1 MNKFLTLFSLAL
13 LTVLPVKGEDSDSLS
28 VCLQKG
34 DSCMQQYNTF
44 EALKYY
50 QQAYELGKAVAGKQA
65 KDTLKL
71 PIEYLDQMPKEKA
84 EKIIDQLIAGA
95 VNSASVPYYISAKL
109 ADCYYKRGN
118 YLQCSELLKNTP
130 EDSLSHDA
138 FRQLAYSYQN
148 QGDNGSFVYWTGRLV
163 EHFPMDGEMVAGL
176 TLGLSRDNQA
186 WKGIECGLKYYQKD
200 STNILVN
207 RAIADAYF
215 MNRQF
220 DKAVNMYECILQL
233 GDSTFNTLYSA
244 GLSYSMIKDLDRAYP
259 YLRDALFLS
268 QMQHAN
274 CAWRLGVVCVDT
286 KRFEE
291 GLGYLDLANQ
301 LLLPDTTTMKAI
313 TLSKG
318 EAYYLTEHYDKAIE
332 AWKEHLAYN
341 PSSIATYYNIASA
354 YYYYLPDGQM
364 AKTYYEK
371 FLNLARK
378 EETPTQQL
386 KEMIEKAEMLLR
398 TTNFGKSKTKK

>member
-1 MNKFLTLFSLAL
+1 MNRKLTLFFAMLL
-13 LTVLPVKGEDSDSLS
+13 LTIVSKAEDIDSLKI
-28 VCLQKG
+28 CMEAG

-50 QQAYELGKAVAGKQA
+50 QRAYELGKAVAGKQA
-65 KDTLKL
+65 EDTLKL
-71 PIEYLDQMPKEKA
+71 PIEDLDKLPQEEA
-84 EKIIDQLIAGA
+84 DKIIDRLIAGA
-95 VNSASVPYYISAKL
+95 VKSATVPYYISAKL
-109 ADCYYKRGN
+109 ADCYYKRAC
-118 YLQCSELLKNTP
+118 YFQCSELLKKTP
-130 EDSLSHDA
+130 EDSLSHDS
-138 FRQLAYSYQN
+138 FRQLAYSYKKQ
-148 QGDNGSFVYWTGRLV
+148 DDIGSFIYWASQLVGRY
-163 EHFPMDGEMVAGL
+163 PMDGEMVAGL
-176 TLGLSRDNQA
+176 TLAFTQTEQPQN
-186 WKGIECGLKYYQKD
+186 GIICAEQYCKVD
-200 STNILVN
+200 TTNIEVN
-207 RAIADAYF
+207 RALADAYF
-215 MNRQF
+215 VDRQF
-220 DKAVNMYECILQL
+220 PKATKIYERLLEQ

-244 GLSYSMIKDLDRAYP
+244 GMCYTKTDSLERAYQCLKP
-259 YLRDALFLS
+259 ALWLS
-268 QMQHAN
+268 KMQHAN

-291 GLGYLDLANQ
+291 GLGYLDLATQ

-318 EAYYLTEHYDKAIE
+318 EAYYLTEHYDKAVE

-378 EETPTQQL
+378 EEKPTQQL
-386 KEMIEKAEMLLR
+386 TEMIEKAEMLLR
-398 TTNFGKSKTKK
+398 TTNFGKRKTKK

>member
-1 MNKFLTLFSLAL
+1 MNKILTLFTLAL

-34 DSCMQQYNTF
+34 DSCMRQYNTF

-50 QQAYELGKAVAGKQA
+50 QRAYELGKAVAGKQA
-65 KDTLKL
+65 EDTLKL
-71 PIEYLDQMPKEKA
+71 PIEDLDKLPQEEA
-84 EKIIDQLIAGA
+84 DKIIDRLIAGA
-95 VNSASVPYYISAKL
+95 VKSATVPYYISAKL
-109 ADCYYKRGN
+109 ADCYYKRAC
-118 YLQCSELLKNTP
+118 YFQCSELLKIIP
-130 EDSLSHDA
+130 EDSLSHDS
-138 FRQLAYSYQN
+138 FRQLAYSYKKQ
-148 QGDNGSFVYWTGRLV
+148 DDIGSFIYWASQLVGRY
-163 EHFPMDGEMVAGL
+163 PMDGEMVAGL
-176 TLGLSRDNQA
+176 TLAFTQTEQPQN
-186 WKGIECGLKYYQKD
+186 GIACAEQYYKMD
-200 STNILVN
+200 SANIEVN
-207 RAIADAYF
+207 RALADAYF
-215 MNRQF
+215 VDRQF
-220 DKAVNMYECILQL
+220 PKATKIYERLLEQ

-244 GLSYSMIKDLDRAYP
+244 GMCYTKTDSLERAYQCLKP
-259 YLRDALFLS
+259 ALWLS
-268 QMQHAN
+268 KM
-274 CAWRLGVVCVDT
+274 VVCVDT

>member
-1 MNKFLTLFSLAL
+1 MNRILTLLFFMLL
-13 LTVLPVKGEDSDSLS
+13 LTIVSKAEDSDSLKI
-28 VCLQKG
+28 CIEAG

-50 QQAYELGKAVAGKQA
+50 QRAYELGKAFAGKQA

-71 PIEYLDQMPKEKA
+71 PIEYLDQMPEEKA
-84 EKIIDQLIAGA
+84 EKIIDQLIAGT
-95 VNSASVPYYISAKL
+95 VNSATAPYYISAKL

-118 YLQCSELLKNTP
+118 YFQCSELLKNTP
-130 EDSLSHDA
+130 EDSLSHES

-148 QGDNGSFVYWTGRLV
+148 QGDNGSYVYWTGRLV

-186 WKGIECGLKYYQKD
+186 WKGIECGLKYYLKD

-215 MNRQF
+215 MDRQF
-220 DKAVNMYECILQL
+220 DNAVRMYERLLQL

-244 GLSYSMIKDLDRAYP
+244 GLSYSMIKELDRAYP
-259 YLRDALFLS
+259 YLRNAFFLS

-286 KRFEE
+286 KRYEE
-291 GLGYLDLANQ
+291 GVRYLELATQ

-341 PSSIATYYNIASA
+341 PTSIATYYNIANTYA
-354 YYYYLPDGQM
+354 LLLEDKEQATPYYQQ
-364 AKTYYEK
+364 
-371 FLNLARK
+371 FLDLARK
-378 EETPTQQL
+378 EETPNTDLQ
-386 KEMIEKAEMLLR
+386 EMMKKAEAML
-398 TTNFGKSKTKK
+398 TSCNNH

>member
-148 QGDNGSFVYWTGRLV
+148 QGV
-163 EHFPMDGEMVAGL
+163 
-176 TLGLSRDNQA
+176 
-186 WKGIECGLKYYQKD
+186 
-200 STNILVN
+200 
-207 RAIADAYF
+207 
-215 MNRQF
+215 
-220 DKAVNMYECILQL
+220 
-233 GDSTFNTLYSA
+233 
-244 GLSYSMIKDLDRAYP
+244 
-259 YLRDALFLS
+259 
-268 QMQHAN
+268 
-274 CAWRLGVVCVDT
+274 
-286 KRFEE
+286 
-291 GLGYLDLANQ
+291 
-301 LLLPDTTTMKAI
+301 
-313 TLSKG
+313 
-318 EAYYLTEHYDKAIE
+318 
-332 AWKEHLAYN
+332 
-341 PSSIATYYNIASA
+341 
-354 YYYYLPDGQM
+354 
-364 AKTYYEK
+364 
-371 FLNLARK
+371 
-378 EETPTQQL
+378 TQI
-386 KEMIEKAEMLLR
+386 M
-398 TTNFGKSKTKK
+398 

>member
-1 MNKFLTLFSLAL
+1 MNRIATLFSLVL
-13 LTVLPVKGEDSDSLS
+13 LAVLPVKGEDVDSLA

-50 QQAYELGKAVAGKQA
+50 QRAYELGKTVVG
-65 KDTLKL
+65 T
-71 PIEYLDQMPKEKA
+71 KA
-84 EKIIDQLIAGA
+84 ED
-95 VNSASVPYYISAKL
+95 YYISTKL

-118 YLQCSELLKNTP
+118 YFQCSELLKNTP
-130 EDSLSHDA
+130 EDSLSHES
-138 FRQLAYSYQN
+138 FRQLAYSYKKQ
-148 QGDNGSFVYWTGRLV
+148 DDIGSFIYWASQLV
-163 EHFPMDGEMVAGL
+163 NRYPMDGEVVAAL
-176 TLGLSRDNQA
+176 AQA
-186 WKGIECGLKYYQKD
+186 YTSSDQPQKGIVCGMTYCQKD
-200 STNILVN
+200 STNIMVN
-207 RAIADAYF
+207 RALADAWF
-215 MNRQF
+215 VNRDF
-220 DKAVNMYECILQL
+220 SAAAKWYERLLQQ

-244 GLSYSMIKDLDRAYP
+244 GLSYSMIKDLDRAYT

-291 GLGYLDLANQ
+291 GLGYLELATQ

-313 TLSKG
+313 TLSEG
-318 EAYYLTEHYDKAIE
+318 EAYYLTEHYDKAVE

-354 YYYYLPDGQM
+354 YYYYLPDGQL

-378 EETPTQQL
+378 EEKPTQQL
-386 KEMIEKAEMLLR
+386 TEMIEKAEMLLR
-398 TTNFGKSKTKK
+398 STNFGKSKTKKWKCRTVLGTV

>member
-50 QQAYELGKAVAGKQA
+50 QQAYELGKAIAGKQA

-71 PIEYLDQMPKEKA
+71 PIEYLDQMPEEKA

-95 VNSASVPYYISAKL
+95 VNSATAPYYISAKL

-118 YLQCSELLKNTP
+118 YFQCSELLKNTP
-130 EDSLSHDA
+130 EDSLSHES

-148 QGDNGSFVYWTGRLV
+148 QGDNGSYVYWTGRLV

-186 WKGIECGLKYYQKD
+186 WKGIECGLKYYLKD

-215 MNRQF
+215 MDRQF
-220 DKAVNMYECILQL
+220 DKAVNMYERLLQQ

-291 GLGYLDLANQ
+291 GLGYLDLATQ

-332 AWKEHLAYN
+332 AWKEHLSYN

-354 YYYYLPDGQM
+354 YYYYLPDGQE

-378 EETPTQQL
+378 EENPTQQL

>member
-50 QQAYELGKAVAGKQA
+50 QRAYELGKAVAGKQA
-65 KDTLKL
+65 EDTLKL
-71 PIEYLDQMPKEKA
+71 PIEDLDKLPQEEA
-84 EKIIDQLIAGA
+84 DKIIDRLIAGA
-95 VNSASVPYYISAKL
+95 VKSATVPYYISAKL

-118 YLQCSELLKNTP
+118 YFQCSELLKNTP
-130 EDSLSHDA
+130 EDSLTHES
-138 FRQLAYSYQN
+138 FRQLAYSYKKQ
-148 QGDNGSFVYWTGRLV
+148 DDIGSFIYWTSQLV
-163 EHFPMDGEMVAGL
+163 NRYPMDGEMVAGL
-176 TLGLSRDNQA
+176 TLAFTQTEQPQN
-186 WKGIECGLKYYQKD
+186 GIACAEQYCKVD
-200 STNILVN
+200 TTNIEVN
-207 RAIADAYF
+207 RALADVYF
-215 MNRQF
+215 IDRQF
-220 DKAVNMYECILQL
+220 PKATKIYERLLEQ

-244 GLSYSMIKDLDRAYP
+244 GMCYTKTDSLERAYQCLKP
-259 YLRDALFLS
+259 ALWLS
-268 QMQHAN
+268 KMQHAN

-291 GLGYLDLANQ
+291 GLGYLDLATQ

-318 EAYYLTEHYDKAIE
+318 EAYYLTEHYDKAVE

-378 EETPTQQL
+378 EEKPTQQL
-386 KEMIEKAEMLLR
+386 TEMIEKAEMLLR
-398 TTNFGKSKTKK
+398 TTNFGKRKTKK

>member
-50 QQAYELGKAVAGKQA
+50 QRAYDLGKAVAGKQA

-71 PIEYLDQMPKEKA
+71 PIEYLDQMPEEKA

-148 QGDNGSFVYWTGRLV
+148 QGDNGSYVYWTGRLV

-186 WKGIECGLKYYQKD
+186 WKGIECGLEYFQKD

-215 MNRQF
+215 MDRQF
-220 DKAVNMYECILQL
+220 DNAVRMYERLLQL

-244 GLSYSMIKDLDRAYP
+244 GLSYSMIKELDRAYP
-259 YLRDALFLS
+259 YLRNAFFLS

-286 KRFEE
+286 KRYEE
-291 GLGYLDLANQ
+291 GVRYLELATQ

-318 EAYYLTEHYDKAIE
+318 EAYYLTEHYDKAVD

>member
-50 QQAYELGKAVAGKQA
+50 QRAYELGKAIAGKQA

-71 PIEYLDQMPKEKA
+71 PIEYLDQMPEEKA

-95 VNSASVPYYISAKL
+95 VNSATAPYYISAKL

-118 YLQCSELLKNTP
+118 YFQCSELLKNTP
-130 EDSLSHDA
+130 EDSLSHES

-148 QGDNGSFVYWTGRLV
+148 QGDNGSYVYWTGRLV

-186 WKGIECGLKYYQKD
+186 WKGIECGLKYYLKD

-215 MNRQF
+215 MDRQF
-220 DKAVNMYECILQL
+220 DKAVNMYERLLQQ

-244 GLSYSMIKDLDRAYP
+244 GLSYSMIKELDRAYP
-259 YLRDALFLS
+259 YLRNAFFLS

-286 KRFEE
+286 KRYEE
-291 GLGYLDLANQ
+291 GVRYLELATQ

-318 EAYYLTEHYDKAIE
+318 EAYYLTEHYDKAVD

-354 YYYYLPDGQM
+354 YYYYLPNGQL

-378 EETPTQQL
+378 EETPTPQL

>member
-1 MNKFLTLFSLAL
+1 MNRIATLFSLVL
-13 LTVLPVKGEDSDSLS
+13 LTVLPVRGEDLDSLA
-28 VCLQKG
+28 VCLQRG

-50 QQAYELGKAVAGKQA
+50 QRAYELGKTVVGTKAE
-65 KDTLKL
+65 DSPRL
-71 PIEYLDQMPKEKA
+71 PIEDFDKMPPEEA
-84 EKIIDQLIAGA
+84 DRMIDQLIAGA
-95 VNSASVPYYISAKL
+95 VNRPTVPYYISTKL

-118 YLQCSELLKNTP
+118 YFLCSELLKNTP
-130 EDSLSHDA
+130 EDSLSHES
-138 FRQLAYSYQN
+138 FRQLAYSYKKQ
-148 QGDNGSFVYWTGRLV
+148 DDIGSFVYWAERLV
-163 EHFPMDGEMVAGL
+163 NRYPMDGEVVAA
-176 TLGLSRDNQA
+176 LSQA
-186 WKGIECGLKYYQKD
+186 YTGSDQPQKGIVCGMTYCQKD
-200 STNILVN
+200 STNMMVN
-207 RAIADAYF
+207 RALADAWF
-215 MNRQF
+215 VNRDF
-220 DKAVNMYECILQL
+220 SAAAKWYERLLQL

-244 GLSYSMIKDLDRAYP
+244 GLSYSMIKDLDRAYT

-291 GLGYLDLANQ
+291 GLGYLELATQ

-313 TLSKG
+313 TLSEG
-318 EAYYLTEHYDKAIE
+318 EAYYLTEHYDKAVE

-354 YYYYLPDGQM
+354 YYYYLPDGQL

-378 EETPTQQL
+378 EEKPTQQL
-386 KEMIEKAEMLLR
+386 TEMIEKAEMLLR
-398 TTNFGKSKTKK
+398 STNFGKSKTKK

>member
-1 MNKFLTLFSLAL
+1 MNRKLTLFFAMLL
-13 LTVLPVKGEDSDSLS
+13 LTIVSKAEEIDSLKI
-28 VCLQKG
+28 CMEAG
-34 DSCMQQYNTF
+34 DSCMRQYNTF

-50 QQAYELGKAVAGKQA
+50 QQAYELGKVVAGKQA
-65 KDTLKL
+65 EDTLKL
-71 PIEYLDQMPKEKA
+71 PIEDLDKLPQEEA
-84 EKIIDQLIAGA
+84 DKIIDRLIAGA
-95 VNSASVPYYISAKL
+95 VKSATVPYYISAKL
-109 ADCYYKRGN
+109 ADCYYKRAC
-118 YLQCSELLKNTP
+118 YFQCSELLKITP
-130 EDSLSHDA
+130 EDSLSHDS
-138 FRQLAYSYQN
+138 FRQLAYSYKKQ
-148 QGDNGSFVYWTGRLV
+148 DDIGSFIYWASQLVGRY
-163 EHFPMDGEMVAGL
+163 PMDGEMVAGL
-176 TLGLSRDNQA
+176 TLAFTQTEQPQN
-186 WKGIECGLKYYQKD
+186 GIACAEQYYKVD
-200 STNILVN
+200 SANIEVN
-207 RAIADAYF
+207 RALADAYF
-215 MNRQF
+215 VDRQF
-220 DKAVNMYECILQL
+220 PKATKIYERLLEQ

-244 GLSYSMIKDLDRAYP
+244 GMCYTKTDSLERAYQCLKP
-259 YLRDALFLS
+259 ALWLS
-268 QMQHAN
+268 KMQHAN

>member
-50 QQAYELGKAVAGKQA
+50 QRAYELGKAIAGKQA

-71 PIEYLDQMPKEKA
+71 PIEYLDQMPEEKA

-95 VNSASVPYYISAKL
+95 VNSATAPYYISAKL

-118 YLQCSELLKNTP
+118 YFQCSELLKNTP
-130 EDSLSHDA
+130 EDSLSHES

-148 QGDNGSFVYWTGRLV
+148 QGDNGSYVYWTGRLV

-186 WKGIECGLKYYQKD
+186 WKGIECGLKYYLKD

-215 MNRQF
+215 MDRQF
-220 DKAVNMYECILQL
+220 DKAVNMYERLLQQ

-244 GLSYSMIKDLDRAYP
+244 GLSYSMIKDLDRAYT

-291 GLGYLDLANQ
+291 GLGCLNLATQ

-318 EAYYLTEHYDKAIE
+318 EAYYLTEHYDKAVE

-341 PSSIATYYNIASA
+341 PSSLATYYNIASA

-371 FLNLARK
+371 FLSLARK
-378 EETPTQQL
+378 EENPTQQL
-386 KEMIEKAEMLLR
+386 KDMIEKAEMLLR
-398 TTNFGKSKTKK
+398 TSNFGKSKTKK

>member
-1 MNKFLTLFSLAL
+1 MNKILTLFSLVL

-50 QQAYELGKAVAGKQA
+50 QRAYELGKAVAGKQA

-71 PIEYLDQMPKEKA
+71 PIEDLDKLPQEEA
-84 EKIIDQLIAGA
+84 DKIIDRLIAGA
-95 VNSASVPYYISAKL
+95 VKSATVPYYISAKL

-118 YLQCSELLKNTP
+118 YFQCSELLKNTP
-130 EDSLSHDA
+130 EDSLSHES
-138 FRQLAYSYQN
+138 FRQLAYSYKKQ
-148 QGDNGSFVYWTGRLV
+148 DDTGSFIYWASQLV
-163 EHFPMDGEMVAGL
+163 NRYPMDGEMVAGL
-176 TLGLSRDNQA
+176 TLAFTQTEQPQN
-186 WKGIECGLKYYQKD
+186 GIACAEQYCKVD
-200 STNILVN
+200 TANIEVN
-207 RAIADAYF
+207 RALADAYF
-215 MNRQF
+215 IDRQF
-220 DKAVNMYECILQL
+220 PKATKIYERLLEQ

-244 GLSYSMIKDLDRAYP
+244 GMCYTKTDSLERAYQCLKP
-259 YLRDALFLS
+259 ALWLS
-268 QMQHAN
+268 KMQHAN

-291 GLGYLDLANQ
+291 GLGYLDLATQ

-318 EAYYLTEHYDKAIE
+318 EAYYLTEHYDKAVE

-378 EETPTQQL
+378 EEKPTQQL
-386 KEMIEKAEMLLR
+386 TEMIEKAEMLLR
-398 TTNFGKSKTKK
+398 TTNFGKRKTKK

>member
-28 VCLQKG
+28 VCMQKG

-50 QQAYELGKAVAGKQA
+50 QRAYELGKAVAGKQA
-65 KDTLKL
+65 KDSLKL
-71 PIEYLDQMPKEKA
+71 PIEYLDQMPEEKA

-95 VNSASVPYYISAKL
+95 VNSATTPYYISAKL

-118 YLQCSELLKNTP
+118 YFQCSELLKNTP

-215 MNRQF
+215 MDRQF
-220 DKAVNMYECILQL
+220 DNAVRMYERLLQL

-244 GLSYSMIKDLDRAYP
+244 GLSYSMIKELDRAYP
-259 YLRDALFLS
+259 YLRNAFFLS

-286 KRFEE
+286 KRYEE
-291 GLGYLDLANQ
+291 GVRYLELATQ

-313 TLSKG
+313 TLSRG
-318 EAYYLTEHYDKAIE
+318 EGYYLTEHYDKAVE

-341 PSSIATYYNIASA
+341 PTSIATYYNIANTYA
-354 YYYYLPDGQM
+354 LLLEDKEQANPYYQQ
-364 AKTYYEK
+364 
-371 FLNLARK
+371 FLDLARK
-378 EETPTQQL
+378 EETPNTDLQ
-386 KEMIEKAEMLLR
+386 EMMKKAEAML
-398 TTNFGKSKTKK
+398 TSCNNH

>member
-50 QQAYELGKAVAGKQA
+50 QRAYDLGKAVAGKQA
-65 KDTLKL
+65 KDSLKL
-71 PIEYLDQMPKEKA
+71 PIEYLDQMPEEKA

-118 YLQCSELLKNTP
+118 YFQCSELLKNTP

-138 FRQLAYSYQN
+138 FRQLAYSYKKQDDT
-148 QGDNGSFVYWTGRLV
+148 GAFIYWASQLV
-163 EHFPMDGEMVAGL
+163 ARYPMDGEMVAGL
-176 TLGLSRDNQA
+176 TLAFTQTEQPQN
-186 WKGIECGLKYYQKD
+186 GIACAEKYCKVD
-200 STNILVN
+200 TANIEVN
-207 RAIADAYF
+207 RALADAYF
-215 MNRQF
+215 VDRKF
-220 DKAVNMYECILQL
+220 PKATKIYERLLQQ

-244 GLSYSMIKDLDRAYP
+244 GMCYTKTDSLERAYQCLKP
-259 YLRDALFLS
+259 ALWLS
-268 QMQHAN
+268 KMQHAN

-286 KRFEE
+286 KRYEE
-291 GLGYLDLANQ
+291 GVRYLELATQ

-313 TLSKG
+313 TLSRG
-318 EAYYLTEHYDKAIE
+318 EGYYLTEHYDKAVE

-354 YYYYLPDGQM
+354 YYYYLPNGQL

-378 EETPTQQL
+378 EETPTPQL

>member
-1 MNKFLTLFSLAL
+1 MNRIATLFSLVL
-13 LTVLPVKGEDSDSLS
+13 LTVLPVRGEDSDSLA

-50 QQAYELGKAVAGKQA
+50 QRAYELGKTVVGTKAEDSQ
-65 KDTLKL
+65 KL
-71 PIEYLDQMPKEKA
+71 PIEDFDKMPSEEA
-84 EKIIDQLIAGA
+84 DRMIDQLIAGA
-95 VNSASVPYYISAKL
+95 VNRPTVPYYISTKL

-118 YLQCSELLKNTP
+118 YFQCSELLKNTP
-130 EDSLSHDA
+130 EDSLSHES
-138 FRQLAYSYQN
+138 FRQLAYSYKKQ
-148 QGDNGSFVYWTGRLV
+148 DDIGSFIYWASQLV
-163 EHFPMDGEMVAGL
+163 NRYPMDGEVVAAL
-176 TLGLSRDNQA
+176 AQA
-186 WKGIECGLKYYQKD
+186 YTSSDQPQKGIVCGMTYCQKD
-200 STNILVN
+200 STNIMVN
-207 RAIADAYF
+207 RALADAWF
-215 MNRQF
+215 VNRDF
-220 DKAVNMYECILQL
+220 SAAAKWYERLMQQ

-244 GLSYSMIKDLDRAYP
+244 GLSYSMIKDLDRAYT

-291 GLGYLDLANQ
+291 GLGYLELATQ

-313 TLSKG
+313 TLSEG
-318 EAYYLTEHYDKAIE
+318 EAYYLTEHYDKAVE

-354 YYYYLPDGQM
+354 YYYYLPDGQL

-378 EETPTQQL
+378 EEKPTQQL
-386 KEMIEKAEMLLR
+386 TEMIEKAEMLLR
-398 TTNFGKSKTKK
+398 STNFGKSKTKK

>member
-50 QQAYELGKAVAGKQA
+50 QRAYELGKGIAGKQA
-65 KDTLKL
+65 EDTLKL
-71 PIEYLDQMPKEKA
+71 PIEDLDKMPPEEA
-84 EKIIDQLIAGA
+84 DKIINQLIAGA
-95 VNSASVPYYISAKL
+95 VNSATTPYYISAKL

-118 YLQCSELLKNTP
+118 YFQCSELLKNTP

-186 WKGIECGLKYYQKD
+186 WKGIECGLEYFQKD

-215 MNRQF
+215 MDRQF
-220 DKAVNMYECILQL
+220 DNAVRMYERLLQL

-244 GLSYSMIKDLDRAYP
+244 GLSYSMIKELDRAYP
-259 YLRDALFLS
+259 YLRNAFFLS

-291 GLGYLDLANQ
+291 GLGYLDLATQ

-318 EAYYLTEHYDKAIE
+318 EAYYLTEHYDKAVD

-354 YYYYLPDGQM
+354 YYYYLPNGQL

-378 EETPTQQL
+378 EETPTPQL

>member
-1 MNKFLTLFSLAL
+1 MNRKLTLFFAMLL
-13 LTVLPVKGEDSDSLS
+13 LTIVSKAEDIDSLKI
-28 VCLQKG
+28 CMEAG

-50 QQAYELGKAVAGKQA
+50 QQAYELGKVVAGKQA
-65 KDTLKL
+65 EDTLKL
-71 PIEYLDQMPKEKA
+71 PIEDLDKLPQEEA
-84 EKIIDQLIAGA
+84 DKIIDRLIAGA
-95 VNSASVPYYISAKL
+95 VKSATVPYYISAKL
-109 ADCYYKRGN
+109 ADCYYKRAC
-118 YLQCSELLKNTP
+118 YFQCSELLKITP
-130 EDSLSHDA
+130 EDSLSHDS
-138 FRQLAYSYQN
+138 FRQLAYSYKKQ
-148 QGDNGSFVYWTGRLV
+148 DDIGSFIYWASQLVGRY
-163 EHFPMDGEMVAGL
+163 PMDGEMVAGL
-176 TLGLSRDNQA
+176 TLAFTQTEQPQN
-186 WKGIECGLKYYQKD
+186 GIACAEQYYKVD
-200 STNILVN
+200 SANIEVN
-207 RAIADAYF
+207 RALADAYF
-215 MNRQF
+215 VDRQF
-220 DKAVNMYECILQL
+220 PKATKIYERLLEQ

-244 GLSYSMIKDLDRAYP
+244 GMCYTKTNSLERAYQCLKP
-259 YLRDALFLS
+259 ALWLS
-268 QMQHAN
+268 KMQHAN

>member
-1 MNKFLTLFSLAL
+1 MNRKLTLFFAMLL
-13 LTVLPVKGEDSDSLS
+13 LTIVSKAEDIDSLKI
-28 VCLQKG
+28 CMEAG

-50 QQAYELGKAVAGKQA
+50 QRAYELGKAVAGKQA
-65 KDTLKL
+65 EDTLKL
-71 PIEYLDQMPKEKA
+71 PIEDLDKLPQEEA
-84 EKIIDQLIAGA
+84 DKIIDRLIAGA
-95 VNSASVPYYISAKL
+95 VKSATVPYYISAKL

-118 YLQCSELLKNTP
+118 YFQCSELLKKTP
-130 EDSLSHDA
+130 EDSLSHES
-138 FRQLAYSYQN
+138 FRQLAYSYKKL
-148 QGDNGSFVYWTGRLV
+148 DDTGSFIYWASQLVGRY
-163 EHFPMDGEMVAGL
+163 PMDGEMVAGL
-176 TLGLSRDNQA
+176 TLAFTQTEQPQN
-186 WKGIECGLKYYQKD
+186 GIACAERYCKVD
-200 STNILVN
+200 TANIEVN
-207 RAIADAYF
+207 RALADAYF
-215 MNRQF
+215 VDRQF
-220 DKAVNMYECILQL
+220 PKATKIYERLLQQ

-244 GLSYSMIKDLDRAYP
+244 GMCYTKTDSLERAYQCLKP
-259 YLRDALFLS
+259 ALWLS
-268 QMQHAN
+268 KMQHAN

-318 EAYYLTEHYDKAIE
+318 EAYYLTEHYDKAVE

-386 KEMIEKAEMLLR
+386 NEMIEKAEMLLR

>member
-1 MNKFLTLFSLAL
+1 MNQFLTLFSLAL

-50 QQAYELGKAVAGKQA
+50 QRAYELGKVVAGKQA

-71 PIEYLDQMPKEKA
+71 PIEYLDQMPEEKA

-95 VNSASVPYYISAKL
+95 VNSATAPYYISAKL

-118 YLQCSELLKNTP
+118 YFQCSELLKNTP
-130 EDSLSHDA
+130 EDSLSHES

-148 QGDNGSFVYWTGRLV
+148 QGDNGSYVYWTGRLV

-186 WKGIECGLKYYQKD
+186 WKGIECGLKYYLKD

-215 MNRQF
+215 MDRQF
-220 DKAVNMYECILQL
+220 DKAVNMYERLLQQ

-318 EAYYLTEHYDKAIE
+318 EAYYLTEHYDKAVE

-386 KEMIEKAEMLLR
+386 KDMIEKAEMLLR

>member
-1 MNKFLTLFSLAL
+1 MNRIATLFSLVL
-13 LTVLPVKGEDSDSLS
+13 LTVLPVRGEDSDSLA
-28 VCLQKG
+28 VCLHKG
-34 DSCMQQYNTF
+34 DSCMRQYNTF

-50 QQAYELGKAVAGKQA
+50 QRAYELGKTVVG
-65 KDTLKL
+65 T
-71 PIEYLDQMPKEKA
+71 KA
-84 EKIIDQLIAGA
+84 ED
-95 VNSASVPYYISAKL
+95 YYISTKL

-118 YLQCSELLKNTP
+118 YFQCSELLKNTP
-130 EDSLSHDA
+130 EDSLSHES
-138 FRQLAYSYQN
+138 FRQLAYSYKKQ
-148 QGDNGSFVYWTGRLV
+148 DDIGSFIYWASQLV
-163 EHFPMDGEMVAGL
+163 NRYPMDGEVVAA
-176 TLGLSRDNQA
+176 LSQA
-186 WKGIECGLKYYQKD
+186 YTSSDQPQKGIVCGMMYCQKD
-200 STNILVN
+200 STNIMVN
-207 RAIADAYF
+207 RALADAWF
-215 MNRQF
+215 VNRDF
-220 DKAVNMYECILQL
+220 SAAAKWYERLMQQ

-244 GLSYSMIKDLDRAYP
+244 GLSYSMIKDLDRAYT

-291 GLGYLDLANQ
+291 GLGYLELATQ

-313 TLSKG
+313 TLSEG
-318 EAYYLTEHYDKAIE
+318 EAYYLTEHYDKAVE

-354 YYYYLPDGQM
+354 YYYYLPDGQL

-378 EETPTQQL
+378 EEKPTQQL
-386 KEMIEKAEMLLR
+386 TEMIEKAEMLLR
-398 TTNFGKSKTKK
+398 STNFEKSKTKK

>member
-1 MNKFLTLFSLAL
+1 MNKILTLFSLAL

-50 QQAYELGKAVAGKQA
+50 QRAYELGKAVAGKQA

-71 PIEYLDQMPKEKA
+71 PIEDLDKLPQEEA
-84 EKIIDQLIAGA
+84 DKIIDRLIAGA
-95 VNSASVPYYISAKL
+95 VKSATVPYYISAKL

-118 YLQCSELLKNTP
+118 YFQCSELLKNTP
-130 EDSLSHDA
+130 EDSLSHES
-138 FRQLAYSYQN
+138 FRQLAYSYKKL
-148 QGDNGSFVYWTGRLV
+148 DDTGSFIYWTSQLV
-163 EHFPMDGEMVAGL
+163 ARYPMDGEMVAGL
-176 TLGLSRDNQA
+176 TLAFTQTEQPQN
-186 WKGIECGLKYYQKD
+186 GIACAEQYCKVD
-200 STNILVN
+200 TTNIEVN
-207 RAIADAYF
+207 RALADAYF
-215 MNRQF
+215 VDRQF
-220 DKAVNMYECILQL
+220 PKATKIYERLLEQ

-244 GLSYSMIKDLDRAYP
+244 GMCYTKTDSLERAYQCLKP
-259 YLRDALFLS
+259 ALWLS
-268 QMQHAN
+268 KMQHAN

-291 GLGYLDLANQ
+291 GLGYLDLATQ

-318 EAYYLTEHYDKAIE
+318 EAYYLTEHYDKAVE

-378 EETPTQQL
+378 EEKPTQQL
-386 KEMIEKAEMLLR
+386 TEMIEKAEMLLR

>member
-1 MNKFLTLFSLAL
+1 MNRILRLLFFMLL
-13 LTVLPVKGEDSDSLS
+13 LTIVSKAEDSDSLKI
-28 VCLQKG
+28 CIEAG

-50 QQAYELGKAVAGKQA
+50 QRAYDLGKAVAGKQA
-65 KDTLKL
+65 KDSLKL
-71 PIEYLDQMPKEKA
+71 PIEYLDQIPEEKA
-84 EKIIDQLIAGA
+84 EKITDQLIAGA
-95 VNSASVPYYISAKL
+95 VNSALVPYYISTKL

-118 YLQCSELLKNTP
+118 YFQCSELLKNTP

-186 WKGIECGLKYYQKD
+186 WKGIVCGLKYYQKD

-220 DKAVNMYECILQL
+220 DNAVRMYERLLQL

-244 GLSYSMIKDLDRAYP
+244 GLSYSMIKELDRAYP
-259 YLRDALFLS
+259 YLRNAFFLS

-291 GLGYLDLANQ
+291 GLGYLNLATQ

-318 EAYYLTEHYDKAIE
+318 EAYYLTEHYDEAIV
-332 AWKEHLAYN
+332 AWKEHLSYN
-341 PSSIATYYNIASA
+341 PSSIATYYNIANTYA
-354 YYYYLPDGQM
+354 LLLEDKEQAKPYYLQ
-364 AKTYYEK
+364 
-371 FLNLARK
+371 FLDLARK
-378 EETPTQQL
+378 EENPTTALQ
-386 KEMIEKAEMLLR
+386 EMMKKAEAMLTLQ
-398 TTNFGKSKTKK
+398 

>member
-1 MNKFLTLFSLAL
+1 MNRIATLFSLVL
-13 LTVLPVKGEDSDSLS
+13 LTVLPVRGEDSDSLA
-28 VCLQKG
+28 VCLHKG

-50 QQAYELGKAVAGKQA
+50 QRAYELGKAVVGTKAEDSQ
-65 KDTLKL
+65 KL
-71 PIEYLDQMPKEKA
+71 PIEDLDKMPSEEA
-84 EKIIDQLIAGA
+84 DKIIDQLIAGA
-95 VNSASVPYYISAKL
+95 VNRPTVPYYISTKL

-118 YLQCSELLKNTP
+118 YFQCSELLKNTP
-130 EDSLSHDA
+130 EDSLSHES
-138 FRQLAYSYQN
+138 FRQLAYSYKKQ
-148 QGDNGSFVYWTGRLV
+148 DDIGSFIYWASQLV
-163 EHFPMDGEMVAGL
+163 NRYPMDGEVVAA
-176 TLGLSRDNQA
+176 LSQA
-186 WKGIECGLKYYQKD
+186 YTSSDQPQKGIVCGMTYCQKD
-200 STNILVN
+200 STNIMVN
-207 RAIADAYF
+207 RALADAWF
-215 MNRQF
+215 VNRDF
-220 DKAVNMYECILQL
+220 SAAAKWYERLMQQ

-244 GLSYSMIKDLDRAYP
+244 GLSYSMIKDLDRAYT

-291 GLGYLDLANQ
+291 GLGYLELATQ

-313 TLSKG
+313 TLSEG
-318 EAYYLTEHYDKAIE
+318 EAYYLTEHYDKAVE

-354 YYYYLPDGQM
+354 YYYYLPDGQL

-378 EETPTQQL
+378 EEKPTQQL
-386 KEMIEKAEMLLR
+386 TEMIEKAEMLLR
-398 TTNFGKSKTKK
+398 STNFEKSKTKK

>member
-50 QQAYELGKAVAGKQA
+50 QRAYELGKAVAGKQA

-71 PIEYLDQMPKEKA
+71 PIEDLDKLPQEEA
-84 EKIIDQLIAGA
+84 DKIIDRLIAGA
-95 VNSASVPYYISAKL
+95 VKSATVPYYISAKL

-118 YLQCSELLKNTP
+118 YFQCSELLKNTP
-130 EDSLSHDA
+130 EDSLSHES
-138 FRQLAYSYQN
+138 FRQLAYSYKKQ
-148 QGDNGSFVYWTGRLV
+148 DDTGSFIYWASQLV
-163 EHFPMDGEMVAGL
+163 NRYPMDGEVVAA
-176 TLGLSRDNQA
+176 LSQA
-186 WKGIECGLKYYQKD
+186 YTSSEQPQKGIVCGMRYCQKD
-200 STNILVN
+200 STNIMVN
-207 RAIADAYF
+207 RALADAWF
-215 MNRQF
+215 VNRDF
-220 DKAVNMYECILQL
+220 SAASKLYERLMQQ

-244 GLSYSMIKDLDRAYP
+244 GLSYSMIKDLDRAYT

-318 EAYYLTEHYDKAIE
+318 EAYYLTEHYDKAVD

-354 YYYYLPDGQM
+354 YYYYLPNGQL

-378 EETPTQQL
+378 EETPTPQL

>member
-1 MNKFLTLFSLAL
+1 MKRILVLINIVLL
-13 LTVLPVKGEDSDSLS
+13 LTIVSKAEDIDSL
-28 VCLQKG
+28 KIYIEAG

-50 QQAYELGKAVAGKQA
+50 QRAYELGKAIAGKQA

-71 PIEYLDQMPKEKA
+71 PIEYLDQMPEEKA

-95 VNSASVPYYISAKL
+95 VNSATVPYYISAKL

-118 YLQCSELLKNTP
+118 YFQCSELLKNTP
-130 EDSLSHDA
+130 EDSLSHES

-148 QGDNGSFVYWTGRLV
+148 QGDNGSYVYWTGRLV

-186 WKGIECGLKYYQKD
+186 WKGIECGLKYYLKD

-215 MNRQF
+215 MDRQF
-220 DKAVNMYECILQL
+220 DKAVNMYERLLQQ

-244 GLSYSMIKDLDRAYP
+244 GLSYSMIKDLDRAYT

>member
-1 MNKFLTLFSLAL
+1 
-13 LTVLPVKGEDSDSLS
+13 
-28 VCLQKG
+28 
-34 DSCMQQYNTF
+34 MQQYNTF

-50 QQAYELGKAVAGKQA
+50 QRAYDLGKAVAGKQA

-71 PIEYLDQMPKEKA
+71 PIEYLDQMPEEKA

-118 YLQCSELLKNTP
+118 YFQCSELLKNTP

-148 QGDNGSFVYWTGRLV
+148 QGDNGSYVYWTGRLV

-186 WKGIECGLKYYQKD
+186 WKGIECGLEYFQKD

-215 MNRQF
+215 MDRQF
-220 DKAVNMYECILQL
+220 DNAVRMYERLLQL

-244 GLSYSMIKDLDRAYP
+244 GLSYSMIKELDRAYP
-259 YLRDALFLS
+259 YLRNAFFLS

-286 KRFEE
+286 KRYEE
-291 GLGYLDLANQ
+291 GVRYLELATQ

-318 EAYYLTEHYDKAIE
+318 EAYYLTEHYDKAVD

-354 YYYYLPDGQM
+354 YYYYLPNGQL

-378 EETPTQQL
+378 EETPTPQL

>member
-1 MNKFLTLFSLAL
+1 MNRILTLLFFMLL
-13 LTVLPVKGEDSDSLS
+13 LTIVSKAEDSDSLKI
-28 VCLQKG
+28 CIEAG

-50 QQAYELGKAVAGKQA
+50 QRAYDLGKAVAGKQA
-65 KDTLKL
+65 KDSLKL
-71 PIEYLDQMPKEKA
+71 PIEYLDQIPEEKA

-118 YLQCSELLKNTP
+118 YFQCSELLKNTP

-186 WKGIECGLKYYQKD
+186 WKGIVCGLKYYQKD

-220 DKAVNMYECILQL
+220 DNAVRMYERLLQL

-244 GLSYSMIKDLDRAYP
+244 GLSYSMIKELDRAYP
-259 YLRDALFLS
+259 YLRNAFFLS

-291 GLGYLDLANQ
+291 GLGYLNLATQ

-318 EAYYLTEHYDKAIE
+318 EAYYLTEHYDEAIV
-332 AWKEHLAYN
+332 AWKEHLSYN
-341 PSSIATYYNIASA
+341 PSSIATYYNIANTYA
-354 YYYYLPDGQM
+354 LLLEDKEQAKPYYLQ
-364 AKTYYEK
+364 
-371 FLNLARK
+371 FLDLARK
-378 EETPTQQL
+378 EENPTTALQ
-386 KEMIEKAEMLLR
+386 EMMKKAEAMLTLQ
-398 TTNFGKSKTKK
+398 

>member
-34 DSCMQQYNTF
+34 DSCMKQYNTF

-50 QQAYELGKAVAGKQA
+50 QRAYELGKAIAGKQA

-71 PIEYLDQMPKEKA
+71 PIEYLDQMPEEKA

-95 VNSASVPYYISAKL
+95 VNSATAPYYISAKL

-118 YLQCSELLKNTP
+118 YFQCSELLKNTP

-148 QGDNGSFVYWTGRLV
+148 QGDNGSYVYWTGRLV

-186 WKGIECGLKYYQKD
+186 WKGIECGLEYFQKD

-215 MNRQF
+215 MDRQF
-220 DKAVNMYECILQL
+220 DNAVRMYERLLQL

-244 GLSYSMIKDLDRAYP
+244 GLSYSMIKELDRAYP
-259 YLRDALFLS
+259 YLRNAFFLS

-286 KRFEE
+286 KRYEE
-291 GLGYLDLANQ
+291 GVRYLELATQ

-318 EAYYLTEHYDKAIE
+318 EAYYLTEHYDKAVE

-341 PSSIATYYNIASA
+341 PTSIATYYNIANTYA
-354 YYYYLPDGQM
+354 LLLEDKEQANPYYQQ
-364 AKTYYEK
+364 
-371 FLNLARK
+371 FLDLARK
-378 EETPTQQL
+378 EETPNTDLQ
-386 KEMIEKAEMLLR
+386 EMMKKAEAML
-398 TTNFGKSKTKK
+398 TSCNNH

>member
-50 QQAYELGKAVAGKQA
+50 QRAYELGKGIAGKQA
-65 KDTLKL
+65 EDTLKL
-71 PIEYLDQMPKEKA
+71 PIEDLDKMPPEEA
-84 EKIIDQLIAGA
+84 DKIINQLIAGA
-95 VNSASVPYYISAKL
+95 VNSATTPYYISAKL

-118 YLQCSELLKNTP
+118 YFQCSELLKNTP

-186 WKGIECGLKYYQKD
+186 WKGIECGLEYFQKD

-215 MNRQF
+215 MDRQF
-220 DKAVNMYECILQL
+220 DNAVRMYERLLQL

-244 GLSYSMIKDLDRAYP
+244 GLSYSMIKELDRAYP
-259 YLRDALFLS
+259 YLRNAFFLS

-291 GLGYLDLANQ
+291 GVRYLELATQ

-318 EAYYLTEHYDKAIE
+318 EAYYLTEHYDKAVD

-354 YYYYLPDGQM
+354 YYYYLPNGQL

-378 EETPTQQL
+378 EETPTPQL

>member
-1 MNKFLTLFSLAL
+1 MNRKLTLFFAMLL
-13 LTVLPVKGEDSDSLS
+13 LTIVSKAEDIDSLKI
-28 VCLQKG
+28 CMEAG
-34 DSCMQQYNTF
+34 DSCMRQYNTF

-50 QQAYELGKAVAGKQA
+50 QR
-65 KDTLKL
+65 
-71 PIEYLDQMPKEKA
+71 A
-84 EKIIDQLIAGA
+84 EADKIIDRLIAGA
-95 VNSASVPYYISAKL
+95 VKSATVPYYISAKL
-109 ADCYYKRGN
+109 ADCYYKRAC
-118 YLQCSELLKNTP
+118 YFQCSELLKITP
-130 EDSLSHDA
+130 EDSLSHDS
-138 FRQLAYSYQN
+138 FRQLAYSYKKQ
-148 QGDNGSFVYWTGRLV
+148 DDIGSFIYWTSQLVGRY
-163 EHFPMDGEMVAGL
+163 PMDGEMVAGL
-176 TLGLSRDNQA
+176 TLAFTQTEQPQN
-186 WKGIECGLKYYQKD
+186 GIACAEQYYKVD
-200 STNILVN
+200 SANIEVN
-207 RAIADAYF
+207 RALADAYF
-215 MNRQF
+215 VDRQF
-220 DKAVNMYECILQL
+220 PKATKIYERLLQQ

-244 GLSYSMIKDLDRAYP
+244 GMCYTKTDSLERAYQCLKP
-259 YLRDALFLS
+259 ALWLS
-268 QMQHAN
+268 KMQHAN

>member
-1 MNKFLTLFSLAL
+1 MNRKLTLFFAMFL
-13 LTVLPVKGEDSDSLS
+13 LTIVSKAEDIDSLKI
-28 VCLQKG
+28 CMEAG

-50 QQAYELGKAVAGKQA
+50 QRAYELGKAVAGKQNE
-65 KDTLKL
+65 DSLKL
-71 PIEYLDQMPKEKA
+71 PIEDLDKLPQEKA
-84 EKIIDQLIAGA
+84 DKIIDQLIAGA
-95 VNSASVPYYISAKL
+95 VNSPTVPYYISAKL

-118 YLQCSELLKNTP
+118 YFQCSELLKKTP
-130 EDSLSHDA
+130 EDSLSHES
-138 FRQLAYSYQN
+138 FRQLAYSYKKQ
-148 QGDNGSFVYWTGRLV
+148 DDTGSFIYWTSQLVGRY
-163 EHFPMDGEMVAGL
+163 PMDGEMVAGL
-176 TLGLSRDNQA
+176 TLAFTQTEQPQN
-186 WKGIECGLKYYQKD
+186 GIACAEQYCKVD
-200 STNILVN
+200 TANIEVN
-207 RAIADAYF
+207 RALADAYF
-215 MNRQF
+215 VDRQF
-220 DKAVNMYECILQL
+220 QKATKIYERLLQQ

-244 GLSYSMIKDLDRAYP
+244 GMCYTKTDSLERAYQCLKP
-259 YLRDALFLS
+259 ALWLS
-268 QMQHAN
+268 KMQHAN